1 MFDFIKQYLT
11 TIVAALTIMGLAYL
25 IFWILLRNKLA
36 KKKIQLSKRAGW
48 SQIKGEIGATM
59 LSFIG
64 GTVFSILLLSYN
76 EMGLTKFYLNVN
88 KILSNDYFSPFNTKN
103 QVLKVAK

>member
-36 KKKIQLSKRAGW
+36 KKKIQL
-48 SQIKGEIGATM
+48 
-59 LSFIG
+59 F
-64 GTVFSILLLSYN
+64 FSIY
-76 EMGLTKFYLNVN
+76 E
-88 KILSNDYFSPFNTKN
+88 
-103 QVLKVAK
+103 